1 MKVVLSSSI
10 SETDYELVKNEVL
23 TSATGNQ
30 YEVLEFLGKGTYGQ
44 VVRCQQKGTTR
55 NVAIKVLE
63 NDPRNSKKRDNEVS
77 IIQQLS
83 VENPAYNFVQAFEFF
98 EHKQHKCIVFEML
111 RQSLFDYVVERESH
125 CLPLKHIRPIVQQLL
140 TALDKLK
147 TLGLIHADLKPANIM
162 LVDPIR
168 QPFRIKV
175 IDFGLSISVSEA
187 AIDSCVQ
194 SRFYRA
200 PEVLLGFPFNEAI
213 DMWSLGCLMAELFL
227 GWPLYPG
234 RSEYDQI
241 RYIVETQGLP
251 ASNVLNSGARTR
263 QFFVPVRTPLLKS
276 HFWRLKSR
284 HEFEAETRIRSCE
297 NRIYI
302 FDSLRDLAKVN
313 PPMNL
318 ELDNTEALAEKADRR
333 QFTDLV
339 ERMLSL
345 DPDTR
350 ITPKDAANHNFMKLK
365 HLDRYDF
372 CRHVR
377 HSVEIME
384 ELSDRAMHFR
394 AAAQAAAYASM
405 YQQPIAVATAM
416 LN

>member
-1 MKVVLSSSI
+1 MSSSI

-175 IDFGLSISVSEA
+175 
-187 AIDSCVQ
+187 
-194 SRFYRA
+194 R
-200 PEVLLGFPFNEAI
+200 
-213 DMWSLGCLMAELFL
+213 
-227 GWPLYPG
+227 
-234 RSEYDQI
+234 
-241 RYIVETQGLP
+241 
-251 ASNVLNSGARTR
+251 NV
-263 QFFVPVRTPLLKS
+263 
-276 HFWRLKSR
+276 
-284 HEFEAETRIRSCE
+284 
-297 NRIYI
+297 
-302 FDSLRDLAKVN
+302 
-313 PPMNL
+313 
-318 ELDNTEALAEKADRR
+318 
-333 QFTDLV
+333 
-339 ERMLSL
+339 
-345 DPDTR
+345 
-350 ITPKDAANHNFMKLK
+350 
-365 HLDRYDF
+365 
-372 CRHVR
+372 
-377 HSVEIME
+377 
-384 ELSDRAMHFR
+384 
-394 AAAQAAAYASM
+394 
-405 YQQPIAVATAM
+405 
-416 LN
+416 